1 MNATTTK
8 TTLFFH
14 LKHLIVV
21 AFVACSIGLSACQK
35 SPAPPESSDK
45 PSASASETPTI
56 TPSTTSK
63 TSSPTVA
70 PESTLSSA
78 VATANTPMS
87 LPGVGKLE
95 SEAVSVQGFGIS
107 PGAAVADAMKL
118 AILQVNGAAI
128 ENDNVNSRFGLD
140 LALNDTPATIRG
152 QTFADTMSQ
161 RSGGVIQSL
170 VVTELL
176 EPTKPGGFFRASVNA
191 KVAKFAPSA
200 DLKKIRIVVSAPKFP
215 RDRVVIG
222 EQSFTSSEIGN
233 SIRRRVADALTNTGR
248 VAVLD
253 RDMNDEIDRE
263 LDLIASGNTPATERA
278 KLSQVASADLVWTA
292 RVESMQYV
300 KSSRQLR
307 MSSRELVSFNGSWA
321 LSHKLVNVATRQVTL
336 ADQISRTLPGT
347 SPTTLGASVN
357 STKILGDITDEIVS
371 KSVAAIL
378 RTVEGYEIVDC
389 ELPNPATGSGQPG
402 QPIRASASECTLR
415 GGVYTLAGQA
425 SGETALKM
433 WLPLASQGDK
443 KAQMYVGQIYEKG
456 MGRTADYASAA
467 EWYRK
472 AADQNYPAAQTAL
485 AVLHERGVIGGKS
498 DPVAALALYRKA
510 AQVKEGL
517 VPVRD
522 VTGRDKDNRDSNN
535 RDKEIADLKAQLEIA
550 RNEAKQQGETLKQ
563 KEDQIR
569 TAISQLKRD
578 LLQARAAKDNERISR
593 VERELRER
601 EEEEAQ
607 SSRKRMT
614 AEADA
619 TRSANA
625 LTGINADPPPV
636 DSNLPQIQLI
646 EPVSVAM
653 RGIITVRIRPD
664 LKEIPVIAK
673 IAAKQPLSKITIND
687 ATLTPDAQG
696 IVSTAVTVTGKTTAV
711 QIAAVDKNGKR
722 ATLSFVMA
730 SSDLVQ
736 EPLRTS
742 TTPPV
747 RGVGNYYALVIGNAN
762 YKSWETLK
770 TPITDAQAVSAVLE
784 KKYGF
789 KVTTLVDAT
798 RSRIFKEIARLRSTL
813 NENDNLLIYYSGHGH
828 WDTAN
833 LNGYWVPVDA
843 EKENFANYISSSD
856 ITEQLSALRAR
867 QVLVV
872 ADACYA
878 GVLVRSVADQLDK
891 NVPANKAEWLQ
902 NRALLQSRK
911 VMSSGGVRQVMDGG
925 AGKHSIFARQ
935 FLDGI
940 SRRTDMFE
948 AHELYSEIAPRVE
961 KTALGFGEQQ
971 QPQYGQL
978 RFAGHVGGD
987 FLFVPKS

>member
-1 MNATTTK
+1 MTTTMNTKTTK
-8 TTLFFH
+8 TTAFFRPRQ
-14 LKHLIVV
+14 LLVV
-21 AFVACSIGLSACQK
+21 TFIASLMGLAGCQK
-35 SPAPPESSDK
+35 AQEQPDKASTPEAAK
-45 PSASASETPTI
+45 AVAAEATATNNK
-56 TPSTTSK
+56 STNSTA
-63 TSSPTVA
+63 A
-70 PESTLSSA
+70 PESATGA
-78 VATANTPMS
+78 GATASSTPLS
-87 LPGVGKLE
+87 LPGVGRLE
-95 SEAVSVQGFGIS
+95 SETVSVQGFGVS

-118 AILQVNGAAI
+118 AILQVNGATI

-152 QTFADTMSQ
+152 QAFADTMSQ

-176 EPTKPGGFFRASVNA
+176 EPVKPGGFFKASVNA

-200 DLKKIRIVVSAPKFP
+200 DLKKIRIVVSTPKFP
-215 RDRVVIG
+215 RDRIVIG
-222 EQSFTSSEIGN
+222 DQSFTSTEIGN

-263 LDLIASGNTPATERA
+263 LDLISSGSTPAVERA

-307 MSSRELVSFNGSWA
+307 MSNRELVSFSGSWA
-321 LSHKLVNVATRQVTL
+321 LSHRLVNVATRQVTL
-336 ADQISRTLPGT
+336 SDQIRRTLPGT
-347 SPTTLGASVN
+347 APTTLGASVN
-357 STKILGDITDEIVS
+357 STKMLADITDEIVS

-389 ELPNPATGSGQPG
+389 ELPNPAAGPG
-402 QPIRASASECTLR
+402 QPIRTSASECTLR
-415 GGVYTLAGQA
+415 GGVYTLGGQT

-456 MGRTADYASAA
+456 MGRAADYASAA
-467 EWYRK
+467 EWYKK

-485 AVLHERGVIGGKS
+485 AVLHERGVIGGKP

-510 AQVKEGL
+510 AQLKDGL
-517 VPVRD
+517 MLASDAANRNA
-522 VTGRDKDNRDSNN
+522 DK
-535 RDKEIADLKAQLEIA
+535 DKEIAALKAQLEIA
-550 RNEAKQQGETLKQ
+550 RNEAKQQGDTLKQ

-569 TAISQLKRD
+569 VTIDRLKGD
-578 LLQARAAKDNERISR
+578 LSQARAAKDNERISR
-593 VERELRER
+593 VERELKER

-607 SSRKRMT
+607 SNRKRAI
-614 AEADA
+614 AEAQA
-619 TRSANA
+619 SRSATA
-625 LTGINADPPPV
+625 LAGINADAPPV
-636 DSNLPQIQLI
+636 DTSLPQIQLI
-646 EPVSVAM
+646 EPASIAM
-653 RGIITVRIRPD
+653 RGVMTVRIRPE
-664 LKEIPVIAK
+664 LKEVPVIARVVAKTPLNK
-673 IAAKQPLSKITIND
+673 IMIND

-696 IVSTAVTVTGKTTAV
+696 VVSTAVGVTGTTTAV
-711 QIAAVDKNGKR
+711 QITAVDKNSKR

-736 EPLRTS
+736 EPLRAS
-742 TTPPV
+742 PPL
-747 RGVGNYYALVIGNAN
+747 VGAGKYYALVIGNAN
-762 YKSWETLK
+762 YKYWEALN
-770 TPITDAQAVSAVLE
+770 TPVADAQAVSTVLD

-789 KVTTLVDAT
+789 KVTTLIDAT
-798 RSRIFKEIARLRSTL
+798 RGRIFKEIARLRSTL

-833 LNGYWVPVDA
+833 LKGYWVPVDA

-891 NVPANKAEWLQ
+891 TAPPNKTEWLQ

-925 AGKHSIFARQ
+925 AGKHSIFAKQ

-940 SRRTDMFE
+940 NRRTEMFE

-961 KTALGFGEQQ
+961 KTARGFGEQQ